1 MTPQFNGGSM
11 SRLHV
16 RIGISQKILL
26 GFVTMALMIGGLGGY
41 GFHVLGA
48 AGTIVA
54 DTYDRPLMTVNY
66 GRSAS
71 QIFTEMEKELFRRQ
85 FAVPAE
91 KDAIDRD
98 LPQLAKTFDEDL
110 GVARSRALSDAERAA
125 IDNIQKQVARWNVR
139 WEAAPNNPDNR
150 ELQAMSADIAKSFDR
165 LVELTTD
172 NSFVERRKG
181 LDAITQFEYS
191 TMGAVALALLVACV
205 ITFFLARRIV
215 QPLTTA
221 ANVADRIAS
230 GQLDTVI
237 PRGFDDETGILL
249 HSMSVMR
256 DGIKSMMA
264 REQTQ
269 RRSAQTRLVDALES
283 SHEGMVLLDAGGSI
297 VIANSQVGE
306 FFPGLAPLC
315 REGVEFSA
323 VAHVI
328 YEQLL
333 NPDEA
338 PDLFTLPATG
348 GEFQLSD
355 HRWIRV
361 SRSSTRD
368 GGAFF
373 FFSDFTEVKEREQR
387 YREAQLQAETAS
399 RAKSSFVANMSHE
412 LRTPLNAII
421 GFSEIMQREMFGK
434 LDNENY
440 TAYITDIL
448 QSGRHLLAII
458 NGVLDLA
465 KSQSGKLKI
474 NVEPVDMGDILTGCA
489 SMMRDQC
496 ERGGLLLDFA
506 KPADLLLVSGE
517 PAKLRQVLLNLLSNA
532 VKFTEPGGRV
542 TLSARDQGETI
553 VIDVRDTGIGMSSED
568 VTIALTPFGQV
579 DNRLA
584 RRYEGTGLGLPLAKE
599 LIELHH
605 GTLIINSEP
614 GRGTTIS
621 VILPKLEQAQ
631 AIEAAAEPMA
641 A

>member
-41 GFHVLGA
+41 GFHVLDA

-323 VAHVI
+323 VAHLI

-333 NPDEA
+333 NPGEA

-355 HRWIRV
+355 NRWIRV

-373 FFSDFTEVKEREQR
+373 FFSDFSEVKEREQR

-506 KPADLLLVSGE
+506 KPADPHAGV
-517 PAKLRQVLLNLLSNA
+517 
-532 VKFTEPGGRV
+532 GR
-542 TLSARDQGETI
+542 AGETSA
-553 VIDVRDTGIGMSSED
+553 G
-568 VTIALTPFGQV
+568 
-579 DNRLA
+579 
-584 RRYEGTGLGLPLAKE
+584 
-599 LIELHH
+599 
-605 GTLIINSEP
+605 
-614 GRGTTIS
+614 
-621 VILPKLEQAQ
+621 
-631 AIEAAAEPMA
+631 AAEFCCPTRSSSPSPA
-641 A
+641 GACR

>member
-1 MTPQFNGGSM
+1 MAPQFHDGPGM
-11 SRLHV
+11 SLFHIRT
-16 RIGISQKILL
+16 GISQKILL
-26 GFVTMALMIGGLGGY
+26 GFFAMALMIGALGGY
-41 GFHVLGA
+41 GYYVLSA
-48 AGTIVA
+48 AGKIVA
-54 DTYDRPLMTVNY
+54 DTYDRPLMTVTY

-85 FAVPAE
+85 FASPAE

-98 LPQLAKTFDEDL
+98 LPQLAKNFDTDL
-110 GVARSRALSDAERAA
+110 AIARARTLSDAERAT
-125 IDNIQKQVARWNVR
+125 IDDIRGQVAKWSARWQTTPVN
-139 WEAAPNNPDNR
+139 PNNM
-150 ELQAMSADIAKSFDR
+150 ETQAASARIAISFDK

-181 LDAITQFEYS
+181 IDAINQFEY
-191 TMGAVALALLVACV
+191 TTTGAVGLALLIAIA

-215 QPLTTA
+215 RPLTTA
-221 ANVADRIAS
+221 ARVADRIAS
-230 GQLDTVI
+230 GQLDTII
-237 PRGFDDETGILL
+237 PRGFDDETGVLL

-256 DGIKSMMA
+256 DGIKTMMA

-269 RRSAQTRLVDALES
+269 RRSAQTRLADALES
-283 SHEGMVLLDAGGSI
+283 SHEGMVLIDAGGSI
-297 VIANSQVGE
+297 VIANSQIGE
-306 FFPGLAPLC
+306 FFPPLAPLC
-315 REGVEFSA
+315 REGVEFRA
-323 VAHVI
+323 IAHLI

-333 NPDEA
+333 RPTEA

-348 GEFQLSD
+348 GEFQLAD
-355 HRWIRV
+355 NRWIRV
-361 SRSSTRD
+361 SRSRTRD
-368 GGAFF
+368 GGEFF
-373 FFSDFTEVKEREQR
+373 FFSDFTEVKERERR
-387 YREAQLQAETAS
+387 YREAQLQAEAAS

-434 LDNENY
+434 LGNENY

-465 KSQSGKLKI
+465 KSQSGKLTI
-474 NVEPVDMGDILTGCA
+474 NFEPVDMGDILQDCA

-496 ERGGLLLDFA
+496 ARGGLMLDFT
-506 KPADLLLVSGE
+506 KPADLMLVSGE

-542 TLSARDQGETI
+542 TLSAHDQDDTI
-553 VIDVRDTGIGMSSED
+553 AIDVRDTGIGMTRADID
-568 VTIALTPFGQV
+568 VALTPFGQV

-599 LIELHH
+599 FVELHH
-605 GTLIINSEP
+605 GALII
-614 GRGTTIS
+614 T
-621 VILPKLEQAQ
+621 
-631 AIEAAAEPMA
+631 
-641 A
+641 

>member
-1 MTPQFNGGSM
+1 M
-11 SRLHV
+11 SRIHI
-16 RIGISQKILL
+16 RTGISQKILL
-26 GFVTMALMIGGLGGY
+26 GFFAMALMIGGLGGY
-41 GFHVLGA
+41 GIYVLAA
-48 AGTIVA
+48 AGNIIA

-85 FAVPAE
+85 FASPAE

-98 LPQLAKTFDEDL
+98 LPRLARDFDEDL
-110 GVARSRALSDAERAA
+110 GVARGRALSGAERAT
-125 IDNIQKQVARWNVR
+125 IDDIRQQVTSWNARWQ
-139 WEAAPNNPDNR
+139 AAPVNPDNR
-150 ELQAMSADIAKSFDR
+150 DMLAISANITKLFDK

-181 LDAITQFEYS
+181 IDAITQFEYS
-191 TMGAVALALLVACV
+191 TMGAVALALLVACLV
-205 ITFFLARRIV
+205 TFFLARRIV
-215 QPLTTA
+215 RPLTTA
-221 ANVADRIAS
+221 ASVADRIAS
-230 GQLDTVI
+230 GYLDTII

-256 DGIKSMMA
+256 DGIKTMMA

-269 RRSAQTRLVDALES
+269 RRSAQTRLADALES
-283 SHEGMVLLDAGGSI
+283 SHEGMVLIDAGGSI

-306 FFPGLAPLC
+306 FFPPLAPLC
-315 REGVEFSA
+315 REGVEFRA
-323 VAHVI
+323 VAHLI

-333 NPDEA
+333 SPAEA
-338 PDLFTLPATG
+338 PDLFTLSATG
-348 GEFQLSD
+348 GEFQLAD
-355 HRWIRV
+355 NRWIRV
-361 SRSSTRD
+361 SRSRTRD
-368 GGAFF
+368 GGEFF
-373 FFSDFTEVKEREQR
+373 FFTDFTEVKEREQR
-387 YREAQLQAETAS
+387 YREAQLQAEAAS

-434 LDNENY
+434 LGNENY

-465 KSQSGKLKI
+465 KSQSGKLTI
-474 NVEPVDMGDILTGCA
+474 NFEPVDMGDILQDCA

-496 ERGGLLLDFA
+496 ARGGLMLDFT
-506 KPADLLLVSGE
+506 KPANLLVVSGE

-542 TLSARDQGETI
+542 TLSAHDQGETI
-553 VIDVRDTGIGMSSED
+553 AIDVRDTGIGMTPED
-568 VTIALTPFGQV
+568 ITIALTPFGQV

-605 GTLIINSEP
+605 GTIIINSAP
-614 GRGTTIS
+614 GHGTSIS

-631 AIEAAAEPMA
+631 ALGATAEPIA